1 MKNRRLSVTGLISL
15 AVLAAAS
22 GPALAQTTAQDDE
35 AVYLRRFADNLGAP
49 RDSYDTLEAVAGV
62 QGRLRARAL
71 PTISRDALDAA
82 QAYAAA
88 NNSQAFLVWK
98 DGALERSAYFNGADA
113 DTGIISRSMAK
124 PLSALAIGR
133 AIEMGKITSLD
144 QPVADF
150 IPEWRGSKREG
161 ILVRHLLDMTAGF
174 LAQNQSAE
182 PSNIWSRTY
191 LHPRHDEIIVA
202 EYPLTHAPGTS
213 YNYNNA
219 TADLIAVV
227 IERATG
233 VRYGDFIS
241 QEVLVPIKAQGG
253 DIWVNRPG
261 GTAHSGCCILL
272 PAESWMRMAVLI
284 LQDGVWEGKRL
295 LPQGYVE
302 QMKTPTK
309 ANPHYGM
316 GLWVGGEYTQRRGFG
331 GPNVPGG
338 VLHSQPYKAN
348 DLYLFDGNSNQ
359 VVYVMPDQKTIVL
372 RMGGSPP
379 RSPEWDNSI
388 LPNLIYDGL
397 PTAR

>member
-1 MKNRRLSVTGLISL
+1 MRLHALSL
-15 AVLAAAS
+15 AMLGAMVSTGAC
-22 GPALAQTTAQDDE
+22 AQTQWDDE
-35 AVYLRRFADNLGAP
+35 AVYLRRFQDNLGAP
-49 RDSYDTLEAVAGV
+49 RDSYDTLEAVPGV
-62 QGRLRARAL
+62 NSRLPVRESA
-71 PTISRDALDAA
+71 TISTSALDAA
-82 QAYAAA
+82 EAYAAA

-98 DGALERSAYFNGADA
+98 DGALERASYFNGADA

-124 PLSALAIGR
+124 PLSSLAIGR
-133 AIEMGKITSLD
+133 AIALGKITSLD

-150 IPEWRGSKREG
+150 IPEWKGSKREG

-174 LAQNQSAE
+174 LAQNQSSE

-219 TADLIAVV
+219 TADLVAVV

-233 VRYGDFIS
+233 VRYGDFVS
-241 QEVLVPIKAQGG
+241 TEVLKPIEAKGG

-272 PAESWMRMAVLI
+272 PAESWMRMAILI
-284 LQDGVWEGKRL
+284 HQDGVWEGQRL
-295 LPQGYVE
+295 LPEGYVS
-302 QMKTPTK
+302 QMRTPTK
-309 ANPHYGM
+309 ANPYYGL
-316 GLWVGGEYTQRRGFG
+316 GLWIGGEYTERRGFG

-338 VLHSQPYKAN
+338 VLHSQPYKAK
-348 DLYLFDGNSNQ
+348 DIYLFDGNSNQ
-359 VVYVMPDQKTIVL
+359 VVYVMPEENTIVL
-372 RMGGSPP
+372 RMGGTPP

-397 PTAR
+397 SQ